1 MKFKLFLKKD
11 KYEAVEKE
19 LIDHGLKI
27 DEEADYVILESES
40 CKEFITCRDEDKVV
54 HIPVEDIVYAE
65 SIGHDVFVYT
75 MEKQYRYSN
84 RLYHLEDSLKRTDFV
99 RISKSVLINKKKVKQ
114 IKAALSQKFI
124 VTLIND
130 VKVDVTRSYYVEFKY
145 AFGI

>member
-11 KYEAVEKE
+11 KYKVVEKE
-19 LIDHGLKI
+19 LIDHGMEI

-40 CKEFITCRDEDKVV
+40 CKEYINCKDKDKAV

-75 MEKQYRYSN
+75 MDKQYRYSN
-84 RLYHLEDSLKRTDFV
+84 RLYQLEDSLKRTDFV

-114 IKAALSQKFI
+114 IKAALSQKFV
-124 VTLIND
+124 VTLEND
-130 VKVDVTRSYYVEFKY
+130 VKVDVTRSYYIAFKY